1 MDWPKWAIGI
11 YFRFG
16 RKRTV
21 GRERLLGGKICM
33 GPSIMVVQGVYK
45 ATALSNNDGINYLQM
60 QPNEPSCR
68 KHQPKYLDDGND
80 PGTKG
85 ANWVEKKIEV
95 IRNQWNLIIDC
106 YFTFDSW
113 LLSVNTFSDVNST
126 FLQDTYPPD
135 GEKLWHQQTNTLK
148 WALMSRRIS
157 VSGQK
162 F

>member
-1 MDWPKWAIGI
+1 
-11 YFRFG
+11 
-16 RKRTV
+16 
-21 GRERLLGGKICM
+21 M

-95 IRNQWNLIIDC
+95 IRNQ
-106 YFTFDSW
+106 
-113 LLSVNTFSDVNST
+113 
-126 FLQDTYPPD
+126 
-135 GEKLWHQQTNTLK
+135 
-148 WALMSRRIS
+148 
-157 VSGQK
+157 
-162 F
+162 